1 MTDEPN
7 PNNNVPIKKNAS
19 LMIVSET
26 MYKLY
31 MGGGGGGRLCLFLE
45 TRFQMCCKITWFSV
59 SLYLLATHLPFI
71 NLLRWPVVSFYSYM
85 KFSSLAPDKAM
96 SNSKFS
102 ITLNS

>member
-1 MTDEPN
+1 
-7 PNNNVPIKKNAS
+7 
-19 LMIVSET
+19 MIVSET

-31 MGGGGGGRLCLFLE
+31 MGGGGGGGGQLFLK
-45 TRFQMCCKITWFSV
+45 TRFQMFGNKRWFCFFP
-59 SLYLLATHLPFI
+59 YFLATHLPFI